1 VTEATRCRPLVRGR
15 GASALG
21 HPRHRTVALAFS
33 LAVTLLVAGRVIG
46 LLVVPVALAGAA
58 LVLFRRRGQTWV
70 MRRRRVIA
78 WALHAPSGSSE
89 PTALEPLIAA
99 ELAAASGLDLVS
111 LRLARALVGECP
123 DPWRRD
129 LAGERL
135 GRAEEMLVKRGGA
148 AGTKRRLLTA
158 TTWATMSAAVVVA
171 LVFPVPRALAVTVCA
186 LALPVVVLTWGELC
200 GAWGERPHRLART
213 ALLPA
218 MSTPF
223 AVSEPALVEVLAE
236 LAQGDRTVFDS
247 ALVRLD
253 EMRWS
258 PITRRAHTRMHAAL
272 QVLTLGSAAGPGVA
286 VAPARRTI

>member
-1 VTEATRCRPLVRGR
+1 
-15 GASALG
+15 
-21 HPRHRTVALAFS
+21 
-33 LAVTLLVAGRVIG
+33 
-46 LLVVPVALAGAA
+46 
-58 LVLFRRRGQTWV
+58 
-70 MRRRRVIA
+70 
-78 WALHAPSGSSE
+78 
-89 PTALEPLIAA
+89 
-99 ELAAASGLDLVS
+99 
-111 LRLARALVGECP
+111 
-123 DPWRRD
+123 
-129 LAGERL
+129 
-135 GRAEEMLVKRGGA
+135 
-148 AGTKRRLLTA
+148 
-158 TTWATMSAAVVVA
+158 MSAAVVVA